1 MKVNI
6 GDKFYIIDE
15 DRTVYIYRVIRFK
28 NEKSIIMKCLNT
40 GDEIKT
46 SIDEIVEDDGLKKL
60 LPDAYILFNIV
71 DLQYGMK
78 DVIVSLF
85 NRKDYE
91 AGDKVPYAICRQ
103 SVEDVF
109 SNQIKLKGDMNF
121 YVGCSVSVKT
131 VPEGI
136 DYSMFS
142 ACNGIRQNLLVSAY
156 IDDKFE
162 DIISLVKT
170 KNYDTVLST
179 LYNANKNPSM
189 FGYCKDLRQLLQYTD
204 FMYDFRQ
211 CFNIVPVNIEIDI
224 NSKGLDINQIRY
236 IEFLLQKE
244 VLQNCIYPYNKN
256 IDLDKIQCEY
266 MIISDVNENIFVL
279 EYISGNN
286 IHIENI
292 NLNNKKDAVYMIK
305 SMMQKNI

>member
-1 MKVNI
+1 M
-6 GDKFYIIDE
+6 
-15 DRTVYIYRVIRFK
+15 
-28 NEKSIIMKCLNT
+28 
-40 GDEIKT
+40 
-46 SIDEIVEDDGLKKL
+46 
-60 LPDAYILFNIV
+60 
-71 DLQYGMK
+71 
-78 DVIVSLF
+78 
-85 NRKDYE
+85 
-91 AGDKVPYAICRQ
+91 
-103 SVEDVF
+103 
-109 SNQIKLKGDMNF
+109 
-121 YVGCSVSVKT
+121 GCSVSVKT

-170 KNYDTVLST
+170 KNFDAVLST

-256 IDLDKIQCEY
+256 IDLDKIQWEY
-266 MIISDVNENIFVL
+266 MLISDVNENIFVL